1 MKPTTLTRLTDFG
14 LWKYALA
21 GAWRRARQIKSCP
34 CCRSR
39 QWSFVDRKLFHSL
52 LECANCRILY
62 RYPNEPEESLSDFYQ
77 HDYDAHGFASQ
88 MPAESQLKHLL
99 ETNFKASEKDFSYHI
114 SILKTLGLRPGDRL
128 LDYGASWGYATYQ
141 FKQAGFVA
149 EGFELS
155 RPRAEFGRR
164 LGLEFHNDLSD
175 RCHYYDAVYSC
186 HVLEHVPN
194 PLALT
199 QRMLHWVKPGGFVAA
214 HTPNGSRCWR
224 ESKRGGIHSVWGRV
238 HPVLL
243 SDEFVVRNFGH
254 LPCYVSSD
262 DRPEVV
268 GAWDRQTRF
277 IGDVEGAGLF
287 FALVNTK

>member
-1 MKPTTLTRLTDFG
+1 MKATTLTRLINFG

-34 CCRSR
+34 CCHAK
-39 QWSFVDRKLFHSL
+39 QWSLADRKLFHSL

-62 RYPNEPEESLSDFYQ
+62 RYPNEGEESLSDFYQ
-77 HDYDAHGFASQ
+77 HDYEAHGFASE
-88 MPAESQLKHLL
+88 MPTEAQLKHLL
-99 ETNFKASEKDFSYHI
+99 ETNFKGSEKDFSYHI
-114 SILKTLGLRPGDRL
+114 SILKALGLRPGNRV

-149 EGFELS
+149 DGFEIS
-155 RPRAEFGRR
+155 RPRAEFGWR
-164 LGLEFHNDLSD
+164 LGLDIHKQLPDCR
-175 RCHYYDAVYSC
+175 RCYDAVYSC

-199 QRMLHWVKPGGFVAA
+199 RGMLDWVKPGGLVAA
-214 HTPNGSRCWR
+214 HTPNGSLHWR
-224 ESKRGGIHSVWGRV
+224 QSNPKGFHSTWGQV
-238 HPVLL
+238 HPFLL
-243 SDEFVVRNFGH
+243 SDEFVVGNFGH

-268 GAWDRQTRF
+268 GTWDKQTRF
-277 IGDVEGAGLF
+277 IGNVQGAGLF
-287 FALVNTK
+287 FALINAE